1 MRPVRIPS
9 TILLAALIGTGAMGG
24 GALRE
29 GQDQAADYAGLR
41 ISLQN
46 YISRRWGQVD
56 AGTGYRATLIDLNGD
71 GRHEAVVLMDGPD
84 WCGSGGCSLWV
95 LTPRGRSW
103 RMVTQAT
110 IMNPPIR
117 VLPSRSHGWSELSA
131 MVDDVD
137 GPDYEARLSVNSRL
151 NPTVTRLTTPS
162 NARVIL
168 SYDDPVQGFHPAE
181 KAPGQR
187 NGLRGHEPSVEAI
200 GSPASQQFPLG
211 VAADLSSD
219 KICP

>member
-1 MRPVRIPS
+1 MRLARTPA
-9 TILLAALIGTGAMGG
+9 TILLAALIGMGAMGG
-24 GALRE
+24 GTLPK
-29 GQDQAADYAGLR
+29 GQDEAAEHAGLR

-46 YISRRWGQVD
+46 YITGRWGQSFPE
-56 AGTGYRATLIDLNGD
+56 TRFRATLIDLNGD
-71 GRHEAVVLMDGPD
+71 GRREAVVLMDGPD

-137 GPDYEARLSVNSRL
+137 GPHYEARLSVNGRL
-151 NPTVTRLTTPS
+151 NPTITRLTEPS
-162 NARVIL
+162 NGRVIL
-168 SYDDPVQGFHPAE
+168 SGADPVRA
-181 KAPGQR
+181 
-187 NGLRGHEPSVEAI
+187 L
-200 GSPASQQFPLG
+200 FP
-211 VAADLSSD
+211 
-219 KICP
+219 